1 MHKST
6 QAHDGTPS
14 DEQGRGG
21 TLPAEV
27 ICLANFKG
35 GVGKST
41 SAINLAAG
49 LAHAGKRTLLAD
61 CDPQANAS
69 EMFIPE
75 SEIEFDFRSI
85 IADQVPT
92 EKAICPT
99 RIDGLDVLPASFD
112 LAYLDKEL
120 VVTPSGVQRIEKALR
135 PVQDT
140 YDYIVLDTGPN
151 LSHLTLG
158 ALVAAHHIVIPVSAS
173 VWSTTG
179 LRKFVRW
186 INVHQADEVIDAEL
200 LGLVATIVPAR
211 TRIGR
216 ALLDE
221 FSSSEFPTFS
231 TFIPRRIGAEDAV
244 MDRAVAGEPGADPAL
259 NDAYIALTK
268 EVMERVAARQNMR
281 GRRRA

>member
-1 MHKST
+1 LS
-6 QAHDGTPS
+6 
-14 DEQGRGG
+14 
-21 TLPAEV
+21 AEV

-35 GVGKST
+35 GVAKT
-41 SAINLAAG
+41 TTAVNLAAG
-49 LAHAGKRTLLAD
+49 LAKAGQRTLLAD

-75 SEIEFDFRSI
+75 PEIEFDFRSI
-85 IADQVPT
+85 FANHVPT
-92 EKAICPT
+92 EKAIKQT
-99 RIDGLDVLPASFD
+99 RIDRLDVLPASFD

-120 VVTPSGVQRIEKALR
+120 VVTPNGVKRIEMALR
-135 PVQDT
+135 SVQDD

-158 ALVAAHHIVIPVSAS
+158 ALVASQHIVIPVSAA

-186 INVHQADEVIDAEL
+186 ISLHQDDEVIDAQL

-221 FSSSEFPTFS
+221 LNSSGFPTFK

-244 MDRAVAGEPGADPAL
+244 MDRAVAGEQRADPAL
-259 NDAYIALTK
+259 SAAYLALTH
-268 EVMERVAARQNMR
+268 EIMERVAEGQHLR

>member
-1 MHKST
+1 MS
-6 QAHDGTPS
+6 
-14 DEQGRGG
+14 
-21 TLPAEV
+21 AEV

-35 GVGKST
+35 GVAKTT

-49 LAHAGKRTLLAD
+49 LAHAGQRTLLAD

-69 EMFIPE
+69 EMFVPE

-92 EKAICPT
+92 EKAIKQT
-99 RIDGLDVLPASFD
+99 RIDRLDVLPASFD

-120 VVTPSGVQRIEKALR
+120 VVTPSGVQRIERALR
-135 PVQDT
+135 PIQEN

-158 ALVAAHHIVIPVSAS
+158 ALVASHHIVIPVSAA

-186 INVHQADEVIDAEL
+186 INLHQEDEVIDAEL
-200 LGLVATIVPAR
+200 LGLVATIVPTR

-221 FSSSEFPTFS
+221 LNSSGFPTFS

-244 MDRAVAGEPGADPAL
+244 MDRAVAGEPNADPAL
-259 NDAYIALTK
+259 SAAYLALTT
-268 EVMERVAARQNMR
+268 EVMERVDERQDLR
-281 GRRRA
+281 GRRRAY

>member
-1 MHKST
+1 V
-6 QAHDGTPS
+6 
-14 DEQGRGG
+14 
-21 TLPAEV
+21 AET

-41 SAINLAAG
+41 TAVNVAAALAQSG
-49 LAHAGKRTLLAD
+49 HRTLLAD

-75 SEIEFDFRSI
+75 PEIEFDFRSI
-85 IADQVPT
+85 IVDRVPA
-92 EKAICPT
+92 EKAVRST
-99 RIDGLDVLPASFD
+99 RVDGLDVLPASFD

-120 VVTPSGVQRIEKALR
+120 VVSPSGVQRIERALR
-135 PVQDT
+135 PIQDI

-158 ALVAAHHIVIPVSAS
+158 ALAAARHIVIPVSAT

-186 INVHQADEVIDAEL
+186 IDAHREDEVVSASL
-200 LGLVATIVPAR
+200 LGLVATIVPVN

-216 ALLDE
+216 GLLHDLAQ
-221 FSSSEFPTFS
+221 SPFPAFK
-231 TFIPRRIGAEDAV
+231 TFIPRRIGAEDAAL
-244 MDRAVAGEPGADPAL
+244 DRAVMGEPGADPAL
-259 NDAYIALTK
+259 TKAYSQLTVEVQERINIVMAK
-268 EVMERVAARQNMR
+268 E
-281 GRRRA
+281 GRHRAS